1 MRNPPASVTAS
12 RATTTLTTSSPP
24 AMPHPASP
32 LPVNPPATATTSV
45 AATVP
50 AAAARVALVAGATGL
65 VGRAVLA
72 RLLADKQY
80 SAVHCVGRRA
90 PGQQDPK
97 LRVHLT
103 DSFSEFLV
111 PPVDDVFIALGTT
124 IKVAGSQQAFRALDL
139 EAVVALARAA
149 RSAGATRLGVISAMG
164 ADMQSRVFYNR
175 VKGDMEAQVC
185 ALGFDS
191 VVIARPSLLT
201 GDRASLHQPRRVA
214 EEWAL
219 HAFKWLV
226 PLIPANYR
234 PVDAG
239 QVACAW
245 VKALQTATP
254 GCHVLL
260 SGELRA

>member
-219 HAFKWLV
+219 HAFKWLI

-245 VKALQTATP
+245 VKALQAATP